1 MSEFK
6 IHRTLNMKKE
16 ELEQFILKYGE
27 ILMKF
32 CKITTNDSELAWEL
46 YQDTMLR
53 LVEHYKKLDISENVK
68 AWAIS
73 TAINLW
79 KNKKRKYAWRKR
91 IAKQESYEVHMENE
105 FQIFDYA
112 NFSGEQDNSPE
123 DTAIKNELIMFV
135 QSQVREL
142 PEKYRI
148 VVYLYYTADMK
159 IKDIAALCEI
169 PESTVKSRLIK
180 AKKILKHKI
189 ESAWK

>member
-1 MSEFK
+1 MPEFK

-27 ILMKF
+27 TLMKF

-53 LVEHYKKLDISENVK
+53 LVEHYKKLDMSENVK

-91 IAKQESYEVHMENE
+91 IAKQESYEEHMENE

-112 NFSGEQDNSPE
+112 NFVSEQDNSPE
-123 DTAIKNELIMFV
+123 ETAIKNELIRFV

-159 IKDIAALCEI
+159 IKDIASLCEI
-169 PESTVKSRLIK
+169 PESTVKSRLIR
-180 AKKILKHKI
+180 AKKILKQKI
-189 ESAWK
+189 EDGWK

>member
-1 MSEFK
+1 
-6 IHRTLNMKKE
+6 MKKE

-27 ILMKF
+27 TLMKF

-91 IAKQESYEVHMENE
+91 IAKQESYE
-105 FQIFDYA
+105 
-112 NFSGEQDNSPE
+112 QDNSPE
-123 DTAIKNELIMFV
+123 DTAIKNELIRFV

>member
-1 MSEFK
+1 
-6 IHRTLNMKKE
+6 MKKE

-27 ILMKF
+27 TLMKF

-53 LVEHYKKLDISENVK
+53 LVEHYKKLDMSENVK

-123 DTAIKNELIMFV
+123 DTAIKNELEIKPFCGNLSKRWSNEFMQF
-135 QSQVREL
+135 QSSACCCSLGCILYNPVR
-142 PEKYRI
+142 
-148 VVYLYYTADMK
+148 AD
-159 IKDIAALCEI
+159 
-169 PESTVKSRLIK
+169 V
-180 AKKILKHKI
+180 
-189 ESAWK
+189 

>member
-27 ILMKF
+27 TLMKF

-123 DTAIKNELIMFV
+123 DTAIKNELLRFV

-180 AKKILKHKI
+180 AKKILKQKI

>member
-1 MSEFK
+1 
-6 IHRTLNMKKE
+6 MKKE

-27 ILMKF
+27 TLMKF

-53 LVEHYKKLDISENVK
+53 LVEHCKKLDISENVK
-68 AWAIS
+68 PWAIS

-123 DTAIKNELIMFV
+123 DTAIKNELIRFV

>member
-79 KNKKRKYAWRKR
+79 KNKKRKYAWRKM

-123 DTAIKNELIMFV
+123 DTAIKNELIRFV

-189 ESAWK
+189 ESARK

>member
-27 ILMKF
+27 TLMKF
-32 CKITTNDSELAWEL
+32 CKMTTNDSELAWEL

-53 LVEHYKKLDISENVK
+53 LVEHYKKLDMSENVK

-91 IAKQESYEVHMENE
+91 IAKQESYEGHMENE

-123 DTAIKNELIMFV
+123 DTAIKNELIRFV

-180 AKKILKHKI
+180 AKKILKQKI

>member
-1 MSEFK
+1 
-6 IHRTLNMKKE
+6 MKKE

-27 ILMKF
+27 TLMKF

-53 LVEHYKKLDISENVK
+53 LVEHYKKLDMSENVK

-79 KNKKRKYAWRKR
+79 KNRKRKYAWRKR

-112 NFSGEQDNSPE
+112 NFAGEQDNSPE
-123 DTAIKNELIMFV
+123 DTAIKNELIRFV

-159 IKDIAALCEI
+159 IKAIAALCEI

>member
-1 MSEFK
+1 
-6 IHRTLNMKKE
+6 MKKE
-16 ELEQFILKYGE
+16 ELEQFISKYGE
-27 ILMKF
+27 TLMKF
-32 CKITTNDSELAWEL
+32 CKITTNDNELAWEL

-53 LVEHYKKLDISENVK
+53 LVEHYKKLDMSENVK

-79 KNKKRKYAWRKR
+79 KNRKRKYAWRKR

-105 FQIFDYA
+105 FQIFAYA
-112 NFSGEQDNSPE
+112 NFADEQDNNPE
-123 DTAIKNELIMFV
+123 ETAIKNELISFV
-135 QSQVREL
+135 QDKVREL

-148 VVYLYYTADMK
+148 VVYFYYTADMK
-159 IKDIAALCEI
+159 IQDIAVLCQI

-180 AKKILKHKI
+180 AKKILKQKI